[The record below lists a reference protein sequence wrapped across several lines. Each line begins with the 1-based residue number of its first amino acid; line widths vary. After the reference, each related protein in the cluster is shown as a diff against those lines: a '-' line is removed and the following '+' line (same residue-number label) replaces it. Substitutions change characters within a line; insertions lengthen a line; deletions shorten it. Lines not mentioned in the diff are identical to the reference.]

1 MENATDALKM
11 AASVLIFVLALSICI
26 SAFGQV
32 RQTSQII
39 LDYKDREYQTEYIE
53 GNENNTER
61 EVGIEA
67 IIPTIYKSYTENYKV
82 VFPDYILFEKR
93 NSSGIYEKINYIDLE
108 NGISPDKGLGL
119 GSENDKRKFIEAI
132 LYGADD
138 KTRKDFLARGIEL
151 DTDGLYS
158 KINNEKLKEKLGVY
172 YQEELQQD
180 ANYTPDANKTKKR
193 VITYSK

>member
-32 RQTSQII
+32 RQTSQIV

-53 GNENNTER
+53 GDNTER
-61 EVGIEA
+61 QVGIEA

-82 VFPDYILFEKR
+82 VFSNYILFEKR
-93 NSSGIYEKINYIDLE
+93 NSSGIYEEINYIDLE

-119 GSENDKRKFIEAI
+119 GSENDKREFIEAI
-132 LYGADD
+132 LYGANNE
-138 KTRKDFLARGIEL
+138 TQRKFLARGIRLPEE
-151 DTDGLYS
+151 GLYS
-158 KINNEKLKEKLGVY
+158 KINGQMLKEKLGVY

-180 ANYTPDANKTKKR
+180 ESNTPDANKTKKR